1 MYSILKSYRSL
12 LSGSLTSG
20 VMSVPSRRF
29 HSLFGCASLDHCFPL
44 VGCALGPRLCP
55 PKSFLLLPTRVLCFQ
70 LSIFFSL
77 LPLESWGSRKL
88 FCLFMVCFKSSH
100 SCLSSLILL
109 RDYGCFMSFVK
120 VPAFI
125 FLFSASCFIGAWEEL
140 PLSTSETSLSLLL
153 YRKHATLP
161 SASFTFVCLV
171 VKDWQEWS
179 FLFVRERLEI
189 AVEGFWECLL

>member
-1 MYSILKSYRSL
+1 
-12 LSGSLTSG
+12 
-20 VMSVPSRRF
+20 
-29 HSLFGCASLDHCFPL
+29 
-44 VGCALGPRLCP
+44 
-55 PKSFLLLPTRVLCFQ
+55 
-70 LSIFFSL
+70 
-77 LPLESWGSRKL
+77 
-88 FCLFMVCFKSSH
+88 
-100 SCLSSLILL
+100 
-109 RDYGCFMSFVK
+109 MSFVK

-153 YRKHATLP
+153 YRKHATLR

-189 AVEGFWECLL
+189 AVEGF